1 MDRLLRVSCL
11 SIFAVVCC
19 GTRCFAQ
26 RDGVPHNLCQGL
38 ANIPTAECF
47 DGEYQKS
54 NDELKALLS
63 KIRETLEPEDKHRLD
78 EAQKA
83 WGKYR
88 DLTCDIESRVYF
100 DHGTGESTEATECL
114 YVETRLQLKDLH
126 AIYDWA
132 MRPDR

>member
-19 GTRCFAQ
+19 GTPCAAQ

-38 ANIPTAECF
+38 ANIATAECF
-47 DGEYQKS
+47 VGEYRKS
-54 NDELKALLS
+54 NDELKALLFE
-63 KIRETLEPEDKHRLD
+63 IRETLEPEDKHKLD
-78 EAQKA
+78 EAQKS
-83 WGKYR
+83 WQNYR

-100 DHGTGESTEATECL
+100 DQGTGEGTEATKCL
-114 YVETRLQLKDLH
+114 YVETRLQIKDLH
-126 AIYDWA
+126 AIYDWV